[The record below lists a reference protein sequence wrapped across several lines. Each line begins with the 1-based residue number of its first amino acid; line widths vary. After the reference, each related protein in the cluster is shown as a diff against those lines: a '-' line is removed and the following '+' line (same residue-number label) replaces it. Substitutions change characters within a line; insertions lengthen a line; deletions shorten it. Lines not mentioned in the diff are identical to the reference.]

1 MEHHMKKFLLA
12 SVALVA
18 FASAA
23 SAADLPRR
31 QVAPAPYV
39 PVVPAFTWTGFYVG
53 LNAGY
58 AFSNSDNVSNSGNAA
73 YAALGI
79 PAYKLSRDGFIG
91 GAQAGYNYQI
101 NQFVVGLETDIQYT
115 DLKKSGSDIFGD
127 RARVETNYLG
137 TVRGRIGFVPM
148 DRTLLYVTG
157 GLAYGDT
164 KLSTSVNG
172 FPGLTGS
179 KRDTN
184 VGYALGGGV
193 EYAFTQNITAK
204 VEYLYYDLGDTK
216 LNVND
221 GVRAATYKADNN
233 GSIVRAGINYKF

>member
-1 MEHHMKKFLLA
+1 MKKILLA

-23 SAADLPRR
+23 SAADLPSR
-31 QVAPAPYV
+31 VVKPAPYI
-39 PVVPAFTWTGFYVG
+39 PVAPAFTWTGFYVG
-53 LNAGY
+53 VNAGY
-58 AFSNSDNVSNSGNAA
+58 AFSNSDKITNSGNAA
-73 YAALGI
+73 YNALGV
-79 PAYKLSRDGFIG
+79 PSFSASRDGFIG

-101 NQFVVGLETDIQYT
+101 NPQFVVGLETDIQYT
-115 DLKKSGSDIFGD
+115 DLKKTGVDVFGD

-164 KLSTSVNG
+164 KLSASTTG

-179 KRDTN
+179 KRDTAA
-184 VGYALGGGV
+184 GWTLGGGV
-193 EYAFTQNITAK
+193 EYAFTQNVTAK

-216 LNVND
+216 LSVND
-221 GVRAATYKADNN
+221 GVRAATYKAENQ